1 MAALS
6 SGSAAISILMGNDD
20 GFGSAQLREFYRFLK
35 AAGHDVLIVAPVDN
49 ESGQGGRSVYS
60 SSPNLTTASE
70 FNLIPAGA
78 PALGRDPSDPD
89 IWYYNGTPAACT
101 FVALDHVL
109 PLFYDNKTIDLYV
122 GGPNYG
128 TNVGSF
134 LYTLSGTM
142 GGTYAAVGRG
152 YPAIAFSGG
161 NSEQRAYTWINATTA
176 SGHPDPATI
185 QGRLAADV
193 VEQLVNGTKAG
204 KRLMPVGYGLNV
216 NTPLITSL
224 INDSCVAP
232 PFIQTRFSGGGF
244 IDSAV
249 FNATTGTF
257 HYGDILGSGVN
268 RCINGN
274 CALPGETTIVDE
286 GCFATVSV
294 FSIDYDAPLGKDQTD
309 LRVAMEPLVAFQDPS
324 SKMAVR
330 RAMTGTLAISPRS
343 VVSKKL
349 RTLMFLLH
357 FLDQE
362 LEERHPSRHE

>member
-1 MAALS
+1 MKLSLLSYLAVTSALS
-6 SGSAAISILMGNDD
+6 GGSAAVSILMGNDD

-35 AAGHDVLIVAPVDN
+35 ADGHDVVIVAPVDN
-49 ESGQGGRSVYS
+49 ESGQGGRADYS
-60 SSPNLTTASE
+60 SSRNLTKASE
-70 FNLIPAGA
+70 FDLIPAGA

-101 FVALDHVL
+101 IVALDYVL
-109 PLFYDNKTIDLYV
+109 PLYYDNKTIDLYV

-152 YPAIAFSGG
+152 LPGIAFSGA
-161 NSEQRAYTWINATTA
+161 NSEQRSYTWINATTA

-193 VEQLVNGTKAG
+193 VGQLVNGTKPG

-216 NTPLITSL
+216 NTPLITSFT
-224 INDSCVAP
+224 NDSCVAP
-232 PFIQTRFSGGGF
+232 PFIQTRFTGGGF
-244 IDSAV
+244 TDSAV
-249 FNATTGTF
+249 YNATTGTF
-257 HYGDILGSGVN
+257 HYGNYLGSGVN

-274 CALPGETTIVDE
+274 CALPGETSVVNE

-294 FSIDYDAPLGKDQTD
+294 FTVDYDAPLGKDQTD
-309 LRVAMEPLVAFQDPS
+309 LRVAMEPLVAFQDPT
-324 SKMAVR
+324 SKMAVKAR
-330 RAMTGTLAISPRS
+330 GILT
-343 VVSKKL
+343 KK
-349 RTLMFLLH
+349 
-357 FLDQE
+357 E
-362 LEERHPSRHE
+362 LEDSSPLRHE